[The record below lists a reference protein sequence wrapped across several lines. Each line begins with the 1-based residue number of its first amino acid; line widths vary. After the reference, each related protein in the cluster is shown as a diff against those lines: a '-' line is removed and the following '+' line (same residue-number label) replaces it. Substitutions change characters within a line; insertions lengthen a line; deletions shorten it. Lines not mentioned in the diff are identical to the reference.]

1 MARRLSKEEE
11 SKKKLIKDL
20 SINRPKR
27 SVRDSLDDMKYVA
40 GREASYI
47 KNVTDPLE
55 SRMDIKKS
63 QAKRVAR
70 NTNANIKSSTNDPG
84 EKVMG
89 VGKKKSTTAKKAA
102 KSTTKAPNKKLTTYA
117 PNKKLTTKKIK

>member
-11 SKKKLIKDL
+11 SKNKLIKDL

-89 VGKKKSTTAKKAA
+89 AGSKVTPPVKKNSSKKRNAPKSKSAA
-102 KSTTKAPNKKLTTYA
+102 KRSIRKK
-117 PNKKLTTKKIK
+117 